1 MSLSRN
7 IVANYIGAGWSAL
20 MNVAF
25 VSAYV
30 HYLGPEGYGIVGVFA
45 LLIGLLTLI
54 DLGMAPTV
62 SRELA
67 RLQAQPEDGA
77 RDSRQL
83 LRSVEWVV
91 GVLAVVVAAVLCFS
105 SPWLAAHWLETR
117 DLAVADVIVAL
128 RVMGVL
134 VALRLVENVYRS
146 ALIGLQRQVVLNGV
160 LAASATLRNAG
171 AFAIVAWVSPTVTA
185 FFLWQLGAAVATVI
199 AFAAVVYVWLPAYA
213 GPRTFSF
220 APLSA
225 AWRFAAGTMIVASM
239 SVVLSNLDKVLLT
252 RLLSLDAF
260 GYYALAVVVA
270 QTPLGLVTPIAQ
282 AFYPRFT
289 QAYAAKSPE
298 LSGIYHMACQLVS
311 VLLGSATAFLVFLG
325 HPLLMLWLRDP
336 ATVEQVQMLVA
347 ILAVGSMLNGM
358 MTLPYFLQL
367 AAGWTGLT
375 IRVNVVAILLVVPAL
390 VVFVPRYG
398 AIAAALTWLALNTG
412 YAVVVVPLMHRRL
425 LQGEQRRWYATD
437 VLPPLLAATVVGLS
451 WRLGGPR
458 EASGLGGWMWL
469 GVAGVSI
476 LGCAAWAAADVRTEV
491 RRRWAGYR
499 VTRGQP

>member
-1 MSLSRN
+1 M
-7 IVANYIGAGWSAL
+7 ANYVGAGWSAL

-67 RLQAQPEDGA
+67 RLQAQPDDGP
-77 RDSRQL
+77 RDTRQL
-83 LRSVEWVV
+83 MRSVELVV
-91 GVLAVVVAAVLCFS
+91 GILAAIVAAVLWLG
-105 SPWLAAHWLETR
+105 SPWLATHWLER
-117 DLAVADVIVAL
+117 RGLAIADVVVAL

-134 VALRLVENVYRS
+134 VALRLIENVYRS
-146 ALIGLQRQVVLNGV
+146 ALIGLQRQVALNGV

-171 AFAIVAWVSPTVTA
+171 AFAIVAWVSPTITA
-185 FFLWQLGAAVATVI
+185 FFLWQLGAAVITVV
-199 AFAAVVYVWLPAYA
+199 AFAATVYAWLPVYG
-213 GPRTFSF
+213 GPRAFSF
-220 APLSA
+220 APLGA

-298 LSGIYHMACQLVS
+298 LSDIYHKACQLVS
-311 VLLGSATAFLVFLG
+311 VLLGSATAFLIFLG

-336 ATVEQVQMLVA
+336 ATVENVQTLVA
-347 ILAVGSMLNGM
+347 ILAAGSMLNGM

-375 IRVNVVAILLVVPAL
+375 IRVNVVAILLVAPAL

-398 AIAAALTWLALNTG
+398 AIAAALTWLALNAG

-425 LQGEQRRWYATD
+425 LRGEQRRWYVAD
-437 VLPPLLAATVVGLS
+437 VMPPLLAATLVGLL
-451 WRLGGPR
+451 WRLVGPVS
-458 EASGLGGWMWL
+458 ASGLRGWLWV
-469 GVAGVSI
+469 GTAGVSI
-476 LGCAAWAAADVRTEV
+476 LACAACAAPDLRAEV
-491 RRRWAGYR
+491 RHRWAVYR